1 MLAPILSFFF
11 AQNSRSIFGHN
22 ARTEHN
28 FEHIAMI
35 LRVTLKSMMLKFSS
49 IIYLT
54 LPGSGRYFREPGFD
68 QNKVREL
75 GKRKLYLDEKWDL
88 TAPVKRDSSKL
99 GHGMRDFLLVCWE
112 FRSCTNG
119 KCESSRCA
127 LSGASYRSKLYRVI
141 LVMIISMKLSSNQQ
155 TSGQK
160 TSSFNLMSEKYQV

>member
-1 MLAPILSFFF
+1 MLAPIWSFFL
-11 AQNSRSIFGHN
+11 AQNSRSIFEHN
-22 ARTEHN
+22 ARAEHN
-28 FEHIAMI
+28 FEHISMI
-35 LRVTLKSMMLKFSS
+35 LRVTTLKSIMLKFSS

-68 QNKVREL
+68 QNKVRDL
-75 GKRKLYLDEKWDL
+75 GKRKLYRDEKWDL

-99 GHGMRDFLLVCWE
+99 GHGMRDF
-112 FRSCTNG
+112 
-119 KCESSRCA
+119 
-127 LSGASYRSKLYRVI
+127 

>member
-1 MLAPILSFFF
+1 
-11 AQNSRSIFGHN
+11 
-22 ARTEHN
+22 
-28 FEHIAMI
+28 MI
-35 LRVTLKSMMLKFSS
+35 LQVTTLKSIMLKFSS

-68 QNKVREL
+68 QNTVRDL
-75 GKRKLYLDEKWDL
+75 GKSKLYLDEKWDL

-99 GHGMRDFLLVCWE
+99 GHGMRDFLPVCWE
-112 FRSCTNG
+112 FKSRTNG